1 MEQQLPLKDIHLPD
15 SVGWW
20 PPAPG
25 WWLLPI
31 LIALLAV
38 IVRLVYRRLIRRTPA
53 KSAQKLLTSLRQ
65 RRSDDPIQTVAQL
78 SVLLRRAALSLDSRA
93 QVASLRG
100 DAWLEYLDSFLPDA
114 PFREGVGRCLAD
126 LHYRP
131 TAPDDID
138 IDALFALCERWLSRR
153 EQPS

>member
-31 LIALLAV
+31 LLALLAV
-38 IVRLVYRRLIRRTPA
+38 IVRLVYRRLTRRTPA
-53 KSAQKLLTSLRQ
+53 NSARKLLTNLRQ
-65 RRSDDPIQTVAQL
+65 RHSDDPIQTVAQL
-78 SVLLRRAALSLDSRA
+78 SSLLRRVALSLDSRA
-93 QVASLRG
+93 HVAGLSG
-100 DAWLEYLDSFLPDA
+100 EAWLEYLDSFLPDA

-126 LHYRP
+126 VHYRP

-138 IDALFALCERWLSRR
+138 IDALLALCERWLTRR
-153 EQPS
+153 EQSS